1 MGTKYGYND
10 VIIKDLDNENSPVP
24 QFLLIQKVLFSEP
37 NIFFTCSKI
46 KAHKYHESS
55 RSYCVSVNYSEGFV
69 IVAFDE
75 LFDFHPISLHKCAV
89 VDCFFEHV
97 VLRQAMKYK
106 NYASNFKFY

>member
-24 QFLLIQKVLFSEP
+24 QFLLIQNFFFFL
-37 NIFFTCSKI
+37 NLIYFFTCFKI
-46 KAHKYHESS
+46 KTHEYHESS

-89 VDCFFEHV
+89 VDCFF
-97 VLRQAMKYK
+97 
-106 NYASNFKFY
+106 